1 MKRILLLTA
10 VALAAFLTG
19 CNKPD
24 NQQQGQ
30 QETVEVSLEVTDI
43 ADNCATIK
51 ASLTSG
57 SFHGARIIEM
67 LPLGEVPAEV
77 LASEIRLTDYVIE
90 NGAEID
96 AMPYEKTL
104 TDVRIG
110 ADMFTAVIVYDASG
124 RAADA
129 VYVQW
134 TPAGL
139 PDGWSTDNNP
149 GELGEIEW

>member
-67 LPLGEVPAEV
+67 LPVGDVPA
-77 LASEIRLTDYVIE
+77 
-90 NGAEID
+90 
-96 AMPYEKTL
+96 
-104 TDVRIG
+104 
-110 ADMFTAVIVYDASG
+110 
-124 RAADA
+124 
-129 VYVQW
+129 
-134 TPAGL
+134 
-139 PDGWSTDNNP
+139 
-149 GELGEIEW
+149 